1 MFDYYLIINLY
12 MFWKVIFRN
21 IIWENASLNLRIS
34 YVRGSI
40 LIIIIIYHSSN
51 KVYKSDNNKSDNNR
65 RYNTT
70 KEEHPNRKKIIPLYI
85 HRCIRIREFRDL
97 LQSRS
102 IDLTRET
109 SSYEELTITAALSS
123 SQ

>member
-1 MFDYYLIINLY
+1 MFR
-12 MFWKVIFRN
+12 KVIFKN

-70 KEEHPNRKKIIPLYI
+70 KEEHPNRKK
-85 HRCIRIREFRDL
+85 
-97 LQSRS
+97 
-102 IDLTRET
+102 
-109 SSYEELTITAALSS
+109 SYLSTFTDVYALESLGTCYKVVR
-123 SQ
+123 

>member
-12 MFWKVIFRN
+12 MFRKVIFKN

-70 KEEHPNRKKIIPLYI
+70 KEEHPNRKNYI

-97 LQSRS
+97 LQSHS